1 MKKIM
6 TLHVGLILAI
16 ILSFACLMFIGTRPS
31 SGQSPKRTQYAA
43 RQELKKV
50 RRTVDKQLQS
60 NKKAQVQQRRQRI
73 LQNGNINNFYPPA
86 YKVRWI
92 IINNKA
98 YLVFWHYSAH
108 YGHYQRYMRVT

>member
-1 MKKIM
+1 MKAVLSI
-6 TLHVGLILAI
+6 LIL
-16 ILSFACLMFIGTRPS
+16 LFAGNLFAADS
-31 SGQSPKRTQYAA
+31 HSA
-43 RQELKKV
+43 RQQLKKV
-50 RRTVDKQLQS
+50 RRTVDKQLQAS
-60 NKKAQVQQRRQRI
+60 KKAQVQQRRQRI